1 MFSYEFSEI
10 SKNTL
15 FTEDL
20 LATASVFN
28 LSFHSIS
35 QNEFAKLRVFRA
47 YVPYVTM
54 CLTCLLA
61 FVPQINTCLRAL
73 NCYVPTWL
81 RAYGSTCLRALN
93 YYVVTCLRAY
103 VPLFFT
109 CLRAFIFHVLTC
121 LQPLTKY
128 IEAHFYTLHC
138 YFSLDYLQKQP
149 PEVFFKKRC
158 S

>member
-81 RAYGSTCLRALN
+81 RAYGVYVPTCLKLLRGYVPTCLRALIFHMP
-93 YYVVTCLRAY
+93 TCLHFSRAY
-103 VPLFFT
+103 VPTTTHKIYWGSLLYLALLFFSGLFT
-109 CLRAFIFHVLTC
+109 EAATGGVL
-121 LQPLTKY
+121 
-128 IEAHFYTLHC
+128 
-138 YFSLDYLQKQP
+138 
-149 PEVFFKKRC
+149 
-158 S
+158 